1 MAYFNLALIY
11 ETLHRLD
18 DALRTYKRLIK
29 LIPPQ
34 NEKDIQ
40 SIRERIK
47 RLEERT
53 RGEGQ

>member
-1 MAYFNLALIY
+1 
-11 ETLHRLD
+11 LHRLD

-40 SIRERIK
+40 SVRERIK
-47 RLEERT
+47 RLEERS